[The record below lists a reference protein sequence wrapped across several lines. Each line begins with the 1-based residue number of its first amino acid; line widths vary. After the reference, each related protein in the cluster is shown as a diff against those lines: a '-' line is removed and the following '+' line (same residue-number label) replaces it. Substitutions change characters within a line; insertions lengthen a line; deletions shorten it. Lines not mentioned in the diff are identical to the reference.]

1 MWAYT
6 SHTHHTHITQTH
18 LPFVYTQIVLDGS
31 AKSSTQLCVFTLAP
45 LQSSIGPSSVC
56 KASSYS
62 SYYSSFKLINSQK
75 DCSFWRKGRGRW
87 AYPNQLWWQYCT
99 FKSSHARLL
108 KSKYSCWEYIFCG
121 DFVCIYKNMQAFH
134 KIICFLSSTRIYSQ
148 IKLITL
154 LIRWFLQPNHKLIML

>member
-6 SHTHHTHITQTH
+6 SHTHHTHTH

-31 AKSSTQLCVFTLAP
+31 ANSSTQLCVFTLAP

-75 DCSFWRKGRGRW
+75 DCSFYEREEGDGLTQTNYDDSIAHSNQVMQGSWRVNILVESIFFAGILGVFIKTCKLFIKSF
-87 AYPNQLWWQYCT
+87 AFYHQLVFT
-99 FKSSHARLL
+99 
-108 KSKYSCWEYIFCG
+108 
-121 DFVCIYKNMQAFH
+121 
-134 KIICFLSSTRIYSQ
+134 
-148 IKLITL
+148 
-154 LIRWFLQPNHKLIML
+154 HKLN